1 MKIHWTNGNNFATI
15 KVAKIGDCLM
25 KTYVYPAV
33 LYQNKDG
40 MQYLSIPDLNLLSS
54 GETAVESFTNGKES
68 IRAYFELAE
77 KFGTFIPT
85 PSAFEDITK
94 KYPKNKVVMIDVA
107 VKTENLEIT
116 QEEQDYKKFMK
127 MFFDEG

>member
-1 MKIHWTNGNNFATI
+1 
-15 KVAKIGDCLM
+15 M

-54 GETAVESFTNGKES
+54 GETAEESFTNGKES